1 MLKPELGIY
10 IHIPFCKQKCM
21 YCDFVSFPNQE
32 EKQAQYIEKVLQEIN
47 QEKELLLKY
56 QITTIYIGGGT
67 PSVIDS
73 KYITDI
79 LNTIKKVANLETLE
93 NIEVTIEVNP
103 GTVTKEKLLSYKNSG
118 INRLSI
124 GLQTTNDRLLKT
136 IGRIHKYQDFLNTY
150 KTARKL
156 GFNNINTDLMIGLPT
171 QNLKDVKKSLEEI
184 IMLKPE
190 HISVYSLILEED
202 TPIEKLVNQGKLK
215 LPSDEAERRQYHYV
229 KNILELNGYIHYE
242 ISNFAFPTKQSKHN
256 CNCWEQKEYIGFGVS
271 AHSYISKKRYS
282 NTNNLNQY
290 LEKNLNEIKTI
301 NEIQNQESQEKEYM
315 LLGLRKLEG
324 VQITKFKEKFGKNP
338 IYIFRNEIKKL
349 VEQGLLEIDLD
360 NILLTSKGLDLAN
373 LVWEEFI

>member
-10 IHIPFCKQKCM
+10 IHIPFCKQKCI

-32 EKQAQYIEKVLQEIN
+32 EKQAQYIEKILQEIN
-47 QEKELLLKY
+47 QEKELFSKY

-67 PSVIDS
+67 PSAINC

-79 LNTIKKVANLETLE
+79 MNTIKKVANLETLE

-103 GTVTKEKLLSYKNSG
+103 GTVTAEKLLSYKNSG

-124 GLQTTNDRLLKT
+124 GLQTTNDKLLKT
-136 IGRIHKYQDFLNTY
+136 IGRIHRYQDFLNTY

-171 QNLKDVKKSLEEI
+171 QTLKDVKKSLEEI

-202 TPIEKLVNQGKLK
+202 TPMEKLVEQGKLK

-256 CNCWEQKEYIGFGVS
+256 CNCWGQKEYIGFGVS

-282 NTNNLNQY
+282 NTDNLNQY

-315 LLGLRKLEG
+315 LLGLRKLDG

-338 IYIFRNEIKKL
+338 IYIFRNEIQKL
-349 VEQGLLEIDLD
+349 VEQELLKVDLD

>member
-10 IHIPFCKQKCM
+10 IHIPFCKQKCI
-21 YCDFVSFPNQE
+21 YCDFISFPNQE
-32 EKQAQYIEKVLQEIN
+32 EKQAQYIEKLLQEIK
-47 QEKELLLKY
+47 QEKELFLKY

-67 PSVIDS
+67 PSAIDC
-73 KYITDI
+73 KYIADI
-79 LNTIKKVANLETLE
+79 MNTIKKVANLETLE

-103 GTVTKEKLLSYKNSG
+103 GTITEEKLISYKNFG

-124 GLQTTNDRLLKT
+124 GLQTTNDKLLKT

-156 GFNNINTDLMIGLPT
+156 GFDNINIDLMIGLPT
-171 QNLKDVKKSLEEI
+171 QNLKDVKTSLEEI

-190 HISVYSLILEED
+190 HISIYSLILEEN
-202 TPIEKLVNQGKLK
+202 TLMEKLVEQNILK
-215 LPSDEAERRQYHYV
+215 LPSDEKERRQYHYV

-242 ISNFAFPTKQSKHN
+242 ISNFALPKKQSKHN

-271 AHSYISKKRYS
+271 AHSYIAKKRYS
-282 NTNNLNQY
+282 NTNDLKKY
-290 LEKNLNEIKTI
+290 LEKNSNEIKTI
-301 NEIQNQESQEKEYM
+301 NEIQNQEDQEKEYM
-315 LLGLRKLEG
+315 LLGLRKLDG

-338 IYIFRNEIKKL
+338 IYIFRNEIQKL
-349 VEQGLLEIDLD
+349 VEQELLKVDLD

>member
-103 GTVTKEKLLSYKNSG
+103 GTVTEEKLLSYKNSE

-190 HISVYSLILEED
+190 HISVYSLILEEN
-202 TPIEKLVNQGKLK
+202 TPMERLVDQGKLK

-315 LLGLRKLEG
+315 LLGLRKLDG

>member
-1 MLKPELGIY
+1 M
-10 IHIPFCKQKCM
+10 
-21 YCDFVSFPNQE
+21 
-32 EKQAQYIEKVLQEIN
+32 QEIK
-47 QEKELLLKY
+47 QEKELFLKY

-67 PSVIDS
+67 PSAIDC
-73 KYITDI
+73 KYIADI
-79 LNTIKKVANLETLE
+79 MNTIKKVANLETLE

-103 GTVTKEKLLSYKNSG
+103 GTITEEKLISYKNFG

-124 GLQTTNDRLLKT
+124 GLQTTNDKLLKT

-156 GFNNINTDLMIGLPT
+156 GFDNINIDLMIGLPT
-171 QNLKDVKKSLEEI
+171 QNLKDVKTSLEEI

-190 HISVYSLILEED
+190 HISIYSLILEEN
-202 TPIEKLVNQGKLK
+202 TLMEKLVEQNILK
-215 LPSDEAERRQYHYV
+215 LPSDEKERRQYHYV

-242 ISNFAFPTKQSKHN
+242 ISNFALPKKQSKHN

-271 AHSYISKKRYS
+271 AHSYIAKKRYS
-282 NTNNLNQY
+282 NTNDLKKY
-290 LEKNLNEIKTI
+290 LEKNSNEIKTI
-301 NEIQNQESQEKEYM
+301 NEIQNQEDQEKEYM
-315 LLGLRKLEG
+315 LLGLRKLDG

-338 IYIFRNEIKKL
+338 IYIFRNEIQKL
-349 VEQGLLEIDLD
+349 VEQELLKVDLD

>member
-10 IHIPFCKQKCM
+10 IHIPFCKQKCI
-21 YCDFVSFPNQE
+21 YCDFVSFSNQE
-32 EKQAQYIEKVLQEIN
+32 EKQAQYIEKILQEIK
-47 QEKELLLKY
+47 QEKKLLSKY

-67 PSVIDS
+67 PSAINC

-79 LNTIKKVANLETLE
+79 MNTIKKVANLETLE
-93 NIEVTIEVNP
+93 DIEVTIEVNP
-103 GTVTKEKLLSYKNSG
+103 GTVTEEKLLNYKNSG

-124 GLQTTNDRLLKT
+124 GLQTTNDKLLKT

-171 QNLKDVKKSLEEI
+171 QTLKDVKKSLEEI

-202 TPIEKLVNQGKLK
+202 TPMEKLVGQGKLK

-282 NTNNLNQY
+282 NTDNLNQY
-290 LEKNLNEIKTI
+290 IEKNLNEIKII

-338 IYIFRNEIKKL
+338 IYIFRNEIQKL
-349 VEQGLLEIDLD
+349 VEQGLLQVDLD

>member
-103 GTVTKEKLLSYKNSG
+103 GTVTEEKLLSYKNSG

-190 HISVYSLILEED
+190 HISVYSLILEEN
-202 TPIEKLVNQGKLK
+202 TPMERLVDQGKLK

-315 LLGLRKLEG
+315 LLGLRKLDG

>member
-47 QEKELLLKY
+47 QEKEILLKY

-79 LNTIKKVANLETLE
+79 LNTIKKVANLENLE

-103 GTVTKEKLLSYKNSG
+103 GTVTEEKLLSYKNSG

-190 HISVYSLILEED
+190 HISVYSLILEEN
-202 TPIEKLVNQGKLK
+202 TPMERLVDQGKLK

-315 LLGLRKLEG
+315 LLGLRKLDG

>member
-103 GTVTKEKLLSYKNSG
+103 GTVTEEKLLSYKNSG